1 MYIIFQLKYLYA
13 FMVSMEKNILFPQV
27 LECILLLIY
36 GHIFKLFIFH
46 IDTMLKNMYIVDP
59 DN

>member
-1 MYIIFQLKYLYA
+1 
-13 FMVSMEKNILFPQV
+13 MVSMEKNILFPQV